1 MMHIHTTSLRANI
14 VSAAIQSNQSK
25 NGLLRR
31 CWLLAMTMTFYSL
44 SAQAQVDAPPTKWE
58 VLPQESSVEWAAIYT
73 GKPITGGFSSFDSEI
88 YFDPQKLDKSSVQ
101 VKIDTAKIASDDSD
115 AQSALPGEEWFNAS
129 VFPHAVFE
137 AKSFTHVED
146 EKYRAEG
153 TLTIGEKKNTV
164 VLPFS
169 VHFYQ
174 DTEANPSV
182 RYAQMAAET
191 VLKRTEFGLGKGEW
205 AKTDL
210 VLDDVKVTINIK
222 AKEAAAEQPSATAK
236 P

>member
-1 MMHIHTTSLRANI
+1 MNSSFSMP
-14 VSAAIQSNQSK
+14 
-25 NGLLRR
+25 LLRR
-31 CWLLAMTMTFYSL
+31 SSLLAVAVTCVSL
-44 SAQAQVDAPPTKWE
+44 SVSAQVELPPAKWE
-58 VLPQESSVEWAAIYT
+58 VLPKESSIEWTAVYT
-73 GKPITGGFSSFDSEI
+73 GKPITGGFSSFASDI
-88 YFDPQKLDKSSVQ
+88 RFDPQKLDRSSVQ
-101 VKIDTAKIASDDSD
+101 VQIDTAKITSDDKD
-115 AQSALPGEEWFNAS
+115 AESALPGAEWFNAS

-153 TLTIGEKKNTV
+153 TLTIGKKKNTV

-174 DTEANPSV
+174 DTEAKPPV

-191 VLKRTEFGLGKGEW
+191 VIKRTEFGLGKGEW
-205 AKTDL
+205 SKTDL

-222 AKEAAAEQPSATAK
+222 AREAAAAK
-236 P
+236 PQPAAAD

>member
-1 MMHIHTTSLRANI
+1 MMSLKRYTASAIMSVALLTAGTTL
-14 VSAAIQSNQSK
+14 
-25 NGLLRR
+25 
-31 CWLLAMTMTFYSL
+31 
-44 SAQAQVDAPPTKWE
+44 AQVDAPPTTWE
-58 VLPQESSVEWAAIYT
+58 VLPQESSIEWTAIYT
-73 GKPITGGFSSFDSEI
+73 GKPVTGGFSSFTSDI
-88 YFDPQKLDKSSVQ
+88 RFDPQKLDKSSVQ
-101 VKIDTAKIASDDSD
+101 VKIDTARITSDDKD
-115 AQSALPGEEWFNAS
+115 AESSLPGAEWFNAS

-153 TLTIGEKKNTV
+153 TLTIGEKKNNV

-174 DTEANPSV
+174 DTEASAPV

-191 VLKRTEFGLGKGEW
+191 VIKRSEFGLGKGEW
-205 AKTDL
+205 SKADL

-222 AKEAAAEQPSATAK
+222 AKEAAQPKTVT